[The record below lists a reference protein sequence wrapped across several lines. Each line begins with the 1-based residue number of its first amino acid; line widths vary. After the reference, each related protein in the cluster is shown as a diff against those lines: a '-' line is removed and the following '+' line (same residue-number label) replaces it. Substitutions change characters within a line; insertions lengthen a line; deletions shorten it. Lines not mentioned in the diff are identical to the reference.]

1 MKQIYEG
8 GVPLEKK
15 VHNVDTLI
23 KGGPYSH
30 AVEAGGFLFVSGMVP
45 IDIQKKLMIT
55 DDIKKA
61 TELVLSNVKVALES
75 AGSSLDKVVK
85 ATVFLRDI
93 ADFNS
98 MNEIYKTFWPE
109 SPPAR
114 TCVAVKE
121 VPGNFP
127 LEIEVIAI
135 K

>member
-1 MKQIYEG
+1 M
-8 GVPLEKK
+8 EKK
-15 VHNVDTLI
+15 VHDLDTLI

-30 AVEAGGFLFVSGMVP
+30 VVEAGGFLFVSGMVP

-61 TELVLSNVKVALES
+61 TELVLSNVKMALES

-127 LEIEVIAI
+127 VEIEVIAI

>member
-1 MKQIYEG
+1 M
-8 GVPLEKK
+8 EKK

-45 IDIQKKLMIT
+45 IDVQKKLMIT

-85 ATVFLRDI
+85 ATVFLRDM

-98 MNEIYKTFWPE
+98 VNEIYQTF
-109 SPPAR
+109 
-114 TCVAVKE
+114 
-121 VPGNFP
+121 F
-127 LEIEVIAI
+127 
-135 K
+135 

>member
-1 MKQIYEG
+1 M
-8 GVPLEKK
+8 EKK
-15 VHNVDTLI
+15 VHDVDTLI

-30 AVEAGGFLFVSGMVP
+30 VVEAGGFLFVSGMVP
-45 IDIQKKLMIT
+45 IDIEKKLMIT

-127 LEIEVIAI
+127 VEIEVMAI

>member
-1 MKQIYEG
+1 M
-8 GVPLEKK
+8 EKK
-15 VHNVDTLI
+15 VHDVDTLI

-30 AVEAGGFLFVSGMVP
+30 VVEAGGFLFVSGMVP
-45 IDIQKKLMIT
+45 IDIEKKLMIT

-61 TELVLSNVKVALES
+61 TELVLSNVKMALES
-75 AGSSLDKVVK
+75 VGSSLDKVVK

-127 LEIEVIAI
+127 VEIEVIAI

>member
-1 MKQIYEG
+1 M
-8 GVPLEKK
+8 EKK
-15 VHNVDTLI
+15 VHDVDTLI

-30 AVEAGGFLFVSGMVP
+30 VVEAGGFLFVSGMVP
-45 IDIQKKLMIT
+45 IDIQNKLMIT

-75 AGSSLDKVVK
+75 VGSSLDKVVK
-85 ATVFLRDI
+85 ANVFLRDV

-98 MNEIYKTFWPE
+98 LNEVYKTFWPE

-127 LEIEVIAI
+127 VEIEVIAI

>member
-1 MKQIYEG
+1 M
-8 GVPLEKK
+8 EKK
-15 VHNVDTLI
+15 VHNLDTLI

-30 AVEAGGFLFVSGMVP
+30 VVEAGGFLFVSGMVP

-61 TELVLSNVKVALES
+61 TELVLNNVKIALEF

-109 SPPAR
+109 NPPAR
-114 TCVAVKE
+114 SCVAVKE
-121 VPGNFP
+121 IGGNLP

>member
-1 MKQIYEG
+1 M
-8 GVPLEKK
+8 EKK
-15 VHNVDTLI
+15 VHNLDTLI

-45 IDIQKKLMIT
+45 IDIQEKVMIT

-61 TELVLSNVKVALES
+61 TELVLNNVKMVLEY
-75 AGSSLDKVVK
+75 AGTSLDKVVK
-85 ATVFLRDI
+85 ATVFLRDM

-98 MNEIYKTFWPE
+98 MNEIYNRFWPE

-121 VPGNFP
+121 IPGNFP

>member
-1 MKQIYEG
+1 MRSSFG
-8 GVPLEKK
+8 KK
-15 VHNVDTLI
+15 VHDLDTLI

-30 AVEAGGFLFVSGMVP
+30 VVEAGGFLFVSGMVP

-55 DDIKKA
+55 DDIEKA
-61 TELVLSNVKVALES
+61 TELVLSNVKTALEY

-98 MNEIYKTFWPE
+98 MNEVYKTFWPE

-121 VPGNFP
+121 IGVNFP

>member
-1 MKQIYEG
+1 M
-8 GVPLEKK
+8 EKK
-15 VHNVDTLI
+15 VHDVDTLI

-30 AVEAGGFLFVSGMVP
+30 VVEAGGFLFVSGMVP
-45 IDIQKKLMIT
+45 IDIEKKLMIT

-75 AGSSLDKVVK
+75 TGSSLDKVVK

-127 LEIEVIAI
+127 VEIEVIAI

>member
-1 MKQIYEG
+1 M
-8 GVPLEKK
+8 EKK
-15 VHNVDTLI
+15 VHNLDTLI

-30 AVEAGGFLFVSGMVP
+30 VVEAGGFLFVSGMVP
-45 IDIQKKLMIT
+45 IDIQENLMIT

-61 TELVLSNVKVALES
+61 TELVLNNVKTALES

-85 ATVFLRDI
+85 ANVFLRDI
-93 ADFNS
+93 ADFNNL
-98 MNEIYKTFWPE
+98 NEIYGKFWPE
-109 SPPAR
+109 NPPAR

-127 LEIEVIAI
+127 VEIEVIAI

>member
-1 MKQIYEG
+1 M
-8 GVPLEKK
+8 EKK
-15 VHNVDTLI
+15 VHDVDTLI

-30 AVEAGGFLFVSGMVP
+30 VVEAGGFLFVSGMVP

-61 TELVLSNVKVALES
+61 TELVLSNVKVALEY

-85 ATVFLRDI
+85 ATVFLRDM

-127 LEIEVIAI
+127 VEIEVIAI

>member
-1 MKQIYEG
+1 M
-8 GVPLEKK
+8 EKK
-15 VHNVDTLI
+15 VHDLDTLI

-30 AVEAGGFLFVSGMVP
+30 VVEAGGFLFVSGMVP

-55 DDIKKA
+55 DDIKQA
-61 TELVLSNVKVALES
+61 TELVLSNVKMALES
-75 AGSSLDKVVK
+75 VGSSLDKVVK
-85 ATVFLRDI
+85 ANVFLRDV

-98 MNEIYKTFWPE
+98 LNEVYKTFWPE

-127 LEIEVIAI
+127 VEIEVIAI